1 MLSALKSY
9 LEQQGYKNI
18 YCDYMPDQNQ
28 QLQAISLVKWQ
39 HTVGSINDG
48 TGAHYIQIQCRAP
61 TYAEAHHTCAEFFKL
76 LDSGTDE
83 QVINLTG
90 DIFCIARPRRGPILL
105 ERGEGYATFYC
116 EIALWGSN

>member
-48 TGAHYIQIQCRAP
+48 TGVHYIQIQCRDRDYGSAYDVCSSIF
-61 TYAEAHHTCAEFFKL
+61 TL
-76 LDSGTDE
+76 LDSGGEEKLISLTD
-83 QVINLTG
+83 N
-90 DIFCIARPRRGPILL
+90 IFCIARPRRGAIVL
-105 ERGEGYATFYC
+105 ERGAGYTTFYC
-116 EIALWGSN
+116 EIALWGNN